1 MVTSKIIQVAE
12 DGHIIYTVYDK
23 NGYIIVRTT
32 NRKIAEK
39 AEKYGGV

>member
-1 MVTSKIIQVAE
+1 MVASKIIQVAE
-12 DGHIIYTVYDK
+12 DGHIIYTVYDN

-32 NRKIAEK
+32 DRKIAEK